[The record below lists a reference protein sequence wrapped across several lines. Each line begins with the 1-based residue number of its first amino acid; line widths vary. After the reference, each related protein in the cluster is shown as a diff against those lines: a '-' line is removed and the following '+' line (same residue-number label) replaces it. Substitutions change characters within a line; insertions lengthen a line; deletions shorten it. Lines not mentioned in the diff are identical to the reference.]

1 MKLYSIRQYLVWLTL
16 IPLLVLAIGLEL
28 YFVNERSKDLEHDL
42 TERAKLIAH
51 QLASSSE
58 YGVFSNNQPLLQNL
72 AQGVLQ
78 QPDVSGVIILN
89 AASESLIEAGDLFN
103 ETGKAIVD
111 TSLAASS
118 HSGSHIETLAKKIG
132 QLVNSQN
139 QISNDGKNLWVYQPI
154 VSLQVKLDDFE
165 VKPATHQAGAVI
177 IKMSWKRTGQ
187 LKSQMFW
194 LMSAAVALLISISF
208 LLRLATSRRIS
219 SPICELSDAVQRIAQ
234 GHLETRVIQSTHVAE
249 LNHLA
254 RGINDMT
261 ARLQQDI
268 SELKSS
274 EQQLHNLSAHLQ
286 HVREEEKASVA
297 REIHDHLGGTL
308 TALKMDMNWLV
319 DKMTTNDAANPLLKH
334 VDAMSQLL
342 DTISTTTRRV
352 ITDLRPTI
360 LDDLGLCAALEWQ
373 AEQFQKRTGIKCLA
387 TCCTEGCSYQLNK
400 VQTINLFRIF
410 QESLT
415 NVIRHSGANKVEVNL
430 HHENEKIILTIS
442 DNGCGLPEGHAI
454 APTSYGMLGM
464 RERVEQMQ
472 GKINFSNLP
481 EGGLCVRVTLPFV
494 KENKT
499 GVET

>member
-16 IPLLVLAIGLEL
+16 VPLLILAIGLEL
-28 YFVNERSKDLEHDL
+28 YFVNERSNDLDHDL

-58 YGVFSNNQPLLQNL
+58 YGVFSNNQHLLKNL
-72 AQGVLQ
+72 AQGILQ
-78 QPDVSGVIILN
+78 QPDVSGVMILN
-89 AASESLIEAGDLFN
+89 AASENLIEAGDLFN
-103 ETGKAIVD
+103 ETKTAIID
-111 TSLAASS
+111 TSLTAID
-118 HSGSHIETLAKKIG
+118 HSDSRKKMLVKKVSQIVNL
-132 QLVNSQN
+132 QSPVNS
-139 QISNDGKNLWVYQPI
+139 DGKSLWIYQPI
-154 VSLQVKLDDFE
+154 VSMQVTLDDFE
-165 VKPATHQAGAVI
+165 LKPATHQMGAVI
-177 IKMSWKRTGQ
+177 IKMSWQRTEQ

-194 LMSAAVALLISISF
+194 LMSAAVALLIVISF

-219 SPICELSDAVQRIAQ
+219 SPICELSEAVQRIAQ
-234 GHLETRVIQSTHVAE
+234 GNLETRVIQSTHVAE

-254 RGINDMT
+254 CGINNMT

-319 DKMTTNDAANPLLKH
+319 DKMTANDQANPLLKH
-334 VDAMSQLL
+334 VEAMSQLL
-342 DTISTTTRRV
+342 DTVSTATRQV

-400 VQTINLFRIF
+400 AQTINLFRIF

-415 NVIRHSGANKVEVNL
+415 NIIRHSGASKVEVNL
-430 HHENEKIILTIS
+430 HHENEMIILTIS

-494 KENKT
+494 AENKT
-499 GVET
+499 EVAT